1 LRDRAGDAEKMVK
14 YLQELVHAYQE
25 IENRFPL
32 AESDGKYSSLV
43 TANGSWRYPIQ
54 RWFHLKEGFSVDLLE
69 ALLGEWSIPVES
81 VHRVLDPFCGVGTT
95 LLACHR
101 IAKKYPGHHLEALG
115 LERNPFLQ
123 FVSETKL
130 RWHEYDTDTVRSQ
143 AASLLDGAAIATGN
157 RIPSLST
164 LHRKDVYDPK
174 DLRHLLGVRQAI
186 RHQLYGQ
193 SEKDSLLLGYASALE
208 AVSGVRKDGRALR
221 IVPDKQRLAVSA
233 ALASAWD
240 MIVEDLSVAAEY
252 FQPIEAR
259 ALLGDGRTLAVDSTP
274 SYETGQFDL
283 ILYSPPY
290 LNNIDYTEVYKIE
303 LWMCGFVS
311 TADEFRELRYKTFR
325 SHPSVRFPDPI
336 TMNEDIRM
344 QEVEGALDVLI
355 RALPKD
361 QNLAWR
367 TGLFRGYFD
376 DMYISLKHQLEALVP
391 GGWIFCVVGNS
402 LHGPRDNPRTRVP
415 VASDL
420 LVALIAESLG
430 LEVKAIQV
438 ARYLRRR
445 SPNSRYLRESIL
457 VMQKRC

>member
-1 LRDRAGDAEKMVK
+1 MSK
-14 YLQELVHAYQE
+14 YLQELTRAYE
-25 IENRFPL
+25 SIEKRFMLP
-32 AESDGKYSSLV
+32 ESSRNYSNLV
-43 TANGSWRYPIQ
+43 TANANWQYPIQ
-54 RWFHLKEGFSVDLLE
+54 RWFHQKEAFSLGLLE
-69 ALLGEWSIPVES
+69 ALLSDWDIPVKGI
-81 VHRVLDPFCGVGTT
+81 HRVLDPFCGVGTT
-95 LLACHR
+95 LLASQEL
-101 IAKKYPGHHLEALG
+101 AKKHRTNELEAVG
-115 LERNPFLQ
+115 LEQNPFLH
-123 FVSETKL
+123 FVSQTKL
-130 RWHEYDTDTVRSQ
+130 GWPEYDSEEVRSR
-143 AASLLDGAAIATGN
+143 AAHLLDGASLPSARTL
-157 RIPSLST
+157 PSLST
-164 LHRKDVYDPK
+164 LHRKDVYDPQVLK
-174 DLRHLLGVRQAI
+174 HLLAFREAI
-186 RHQLYGQ
+186 RCRLAH
-193 SEKDSLLLGYASALE
+193 DSVQDPLLLGYASILE
-208 AVSGVRKDGRALR
+208 TVSGVRKDGRALR
-221 IVPDKQRLAVSA
+221 IVPAKQRPEVQA
-233 ALASAWD
+233 ALALAWS
-240 MIVEDLSVAAEY
+240 MIADDLSIARKHFE
-252 FQPIEAR
+252 PIKAR
-259 ALLGDGRTLAVDSTP
+259 AFLGDGRRLAIESAP
-274 SYETGQFDL
+274 SYDLGQFDL
-283 ILYSPPY
+283 IIYSPPY

-336 TMNEDIRM
+336 TMDEDRRM
-344 QEVEGALDVLI
+344 QGVLCALDLLI

-457 VMQKRC
+457 AMQKRC